1 MTRVVIVGG
10 SMAGLAAGVAL
21 HHLGFDVSIH
31 ERAGEE
37 LASRGAGIATH
48 DVLYAALKD
57 VGVTLRESMGVASH
71 GRTLLDAAGSVVHT
85 HEMPQIMTS
94 WGLMYRFL
102 RAQFPDERFHNG
114 HVFTSLTQS
123 GTGVRARFAHGL
135 EIDADWLI
143 GADGTR
149 SAVRPWV
156 APNAHINDCGYFSWR
171 GLTEESAIPA
181 EILAQLSYRMTLS
194 LNPGGHWLGYLV
206 AGRGDDLRPGHRWF
220 NWVWYRTANPESL
233 AGHLTDA
240 NGQYHPQGIPPP
252 LIRPELI
259 AAMREEAQALLPP
272 QARAVVNATPTPFL
286 QPIVDIDADRL
297 VFDRVCLIGDAA
309 ITARP
314 HIGLGVSKAVEDA
327 VGLAHALAGTPEALA
342 KWEATRLR
350 YGKAAFAFSRNLG
363 SYIGPP
369 PSTDAQ
375 REKAAWHQR
384 PEIFLSATAPANPA
398 PWLGL

>member
-21 HHLGFDVSIH
+21 HHLGFDVSVH

-57 VGVTLRESMGVASH
+57 VGVTLRESMGIASH
-71 GRTLLDAAGSVVHT
+71 GRTLLDTAGEVVHT

-102 RAQFPDERFHNG
+102 RAQFPDDRFHNG
-114 HVFTSLTQS
+114 HVFASLTQN
-123 GTGVRARFAHGL
+123 GQRVRAKFTHGL

-156 APNAHINDCGYFSWR
+156 APQARINDCGYFSWR

-181 EILAQLSYRMTLS
+181 EILDQLSYRMTLS

-233 AGHLTDA
+233 QNHLTDA
-240 NGQYHPQGIPPP
+240 NGQYHPHGIPPP
-252 LIRPELI
+252 LIKPELI
-259 AAMREEAQALLPP
+259 AAMRAQACELLPP
-272 QARAVVNATPTPFL
+272 QARAVVAATPTPFL
-286 QPIVDIDADRL
+286 QPIVDIDSDRL

-327 VGLAHALAGTPEALA
+327 VGLAHALAGAPEALQQ
-342 KWEATRLR
+342 WETSRLR

>member
-21 HHLGFDVSIH
+21 HHLGFDVSVH

-57 VGVTLRESMGVASH
+57 VGVTLRESMGIASH
-71 GRTLLDAAGSVVHT
+71 GRTLLDAAGEVVHT

-102 RAQFPDERFHNG
+102 RAQFPDDRFHNG
-114 HVFTSLTQS
+114 HVFASLTQN
-123 GTGVRARFAHGL
+123 GQRVRAKFTHGL

-156 APNAHINDCGYFSWR
+156 APQARINDCGYFSWR

-181 EILAQLSYRMTLS
+181 EILDQLSYRMTLS

-233 AGHLTDA
+233 QNHLTDA
-240 NGQYHPQGIPPP
+240 NGQYHPHGIPPP
-252 LIRPELI
+252 LIKPELI
-259 AAMREEAQALLPP
+259 AAMRAQACELLPP
-272 QARAVVNATPTPFL
+272 QARAVVAATPTPFL
-286 QPIVDIDADRL
+286 QPIVDIDSDRL

-327 VGLAHALAGTPEALA
+327 VGLAHALAGAPEALQQ
-342 KWEATRLR
+342 WETSRLR